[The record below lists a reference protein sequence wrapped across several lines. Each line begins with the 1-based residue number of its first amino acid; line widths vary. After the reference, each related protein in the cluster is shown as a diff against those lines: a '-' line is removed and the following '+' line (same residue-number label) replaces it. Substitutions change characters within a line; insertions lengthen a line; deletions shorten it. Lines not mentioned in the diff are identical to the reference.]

1 VKYNPLSLI
10 IALNLALAATL
21 LAGCAGESSEN
32 NALAESQSRQLRP
45 DDTQLA
51 AIYDRSCRSCH
62 TIAATGS
69 PLTGDTLAWSPRIE
83 KGMPTLLD
91 NVVNGYGGMPPF
103 GMCMDCS
110 AQDFEALIRFMASP
124 AKFES
129 TQGSGT

>member
-1 VKYNPLSLI
+1 MS
-10 IALNLALAATL
+10 ALAVTTAL
-21 LAGCAGESSEN
+21 LVGCAGESNEISAASEVR
-32 NALAESQSRQLRP
+32 SRELRP
-45 DDTQLA
+45 ADAQLA

-69 PLTGDTLAWSPRIE
+69 PLTGDTLAWSPRLE

-91 NVVNGYGGMPPF
+91 NVVNGFGGMPPF

-110 AQDFEALIRFMASP
+110 AQEFEALITFMASP

-129 TQGSGT
+129 QEASGT